1 MTGRR
6 PHKART
12 WLAAAAAA
20 SLILGTAGAATTA
33 AQAKPKPAPAPAA
46 ASEPPLPAPAATSL
60 MRVKLSR
67 SLLDALRRDGAVLVG
82 TGQTQVRPGGT
93 VEIPVEGV
101 FRDGVAVAG
110 GFAITVKGKTTF
122 ICPDISIAL
131 PANALYCGKDGTA
144 KRTLNLGQ
152 PAKVTKVGRDTT
164 RANIPLRISDAK
176 RAAQMNAG
184 LRSKPFTA
192 GTVMGEMDLV
202 TRALLRGYP
211 KDPRSGCDIG
221 DWAGDNS
228 IWRGWAVQALVN
240 RFPRDVGMSGYSYSD
255 GKGTLVPVT
264 APAVAVGQRTPYKE
278 KINTMDAK
286 RIIRGSWYDTDNFWD
301 GPSYGCNTNAPFIVG
316 QGLLDAADV
325 KAWRYDG
332 GLRTTRNNPAG
343 AAKPQWWG
351 HARQTN
357 YDGPTGSYSW
367 TCRGLPANQ
376 TSTDRQPDGDS
387 WWSFARQGSGFVGD
401 GRDQSSPNGG
411 RAPECADANL
421 DGFNLTTRYSI
432 SKRGGLEARN
442 DQGTY
447 PRSCSVD
454 NSSLVGCWQ
463 EIYPLWDRAW
473 AFQYHVYAAAMRANI
488 SSNTTIKIPASW
500 TGTVEMT
507 KPLAWRLTD
516 GAISGAW
523 PKHRDAQG
531 NVIDYSAISTRASNQ
546 DWTTPSP
553 FTVPGTNAPFTVSG
567 YGTPMGPQSMTVT
580 LTADTDGS
588 WTWPVHPKTG
598 QELPRPQIQLN
609 FGYVISN
616 YDNGRSCQE
625 KVWYDD
631 ASFSGGRNN
640 DSSGPHCI
648 EGQVPTLWPLPAN
661 ADDAWKK
668 RAPDSRD
675 KDGKVIE
682 PNVSFTSTSLFSCL
696 NANEIKVQNV
706 PSALPVPN
714 VGADHTWTVRVAGQ
728 VSSFSGC

>member
-1 MTGRR
+1 
-6 PHKART
+6 
-12 WLAAAAAA
+12 
-20 SLILGTAGAATTA
+20 
-33 AQAKPKPAPAPAA
+33 
-46 ASEPPLPAPAATSL
+46 
-60 MRVKLSR
+60 MRVKLSEAF
-67 SLLDALRRDGAVLVG
+67 LKGLRRDGAVLVG

-122 ICPDISIAL
+122 TCPDISIAL
-131 PANALYCGKDGTA
+131 PANALYCGKDGAA

-164 RANIPLRISDAK
+164 RANIALRISDAK
-176 RAAQMNAG
+176 RATQMNAG
-184 LRSKPFTA
+184 LRSKPFAA

-202 TRALLRGYP
+202 TRTPLRGYP

-240 RFPRDVGMSGYSYSD
+240 RIPKDVGMSAYSFAN
-255 GKGTLVPVT
+255 GKGTLAPAK
-264 APAVAVGQRTPYKE
+264 APAVTVGQRTPFRE
-278 KINTMDAK
+278 KINTTTAK
-286 RIIRGSWYDTDNFWD
+286 RIIRGSQYDTDNFWD
-301 GPSYGCNTNAPFIVG
+301 ADYRYGCNSNAPYIVS

-332 GLRTTRNNPAG
+332 GLRTASNNPAG

-387 WWSFARQGSGFVGD
+387 WWSRVSRGSGFFGD
-401 GRDQSSPNGG
+401 GGDQSNRDGG

-421 DGFNLTTRYSI
+421 KGFNLTTRYSI
-432 SKRGGLEARN
+432 SKRGGLESRN
-442 DQGTY
+442 DPDTY
-447 PRSCSVD
+447 PRYCSVD

-473 AFQYHVYAAAMRANI
+473 AFQNHVYTSALRANI
-488 SSNTTIKIPASW
+488 SSDAKIQIPSSW
-500 TGTVEMT
+500 SGTVEMT
-507 KPLAWRLTD
+507 KPLAWRITN
-516 GAISGAW
+516 GTITGAW
-523 PKHRDAQG
+523 PRHLDAQG
-531 NVIDYSAISTRASNQ
+531 NLVDFSAISLGIDPTNPDYWSK
-546 DWTTPSP
+546 PSP

-567 YGTPMGPQSMTVT
+567 YGTPMGPQSMTLT
-580 LTADTDGS
+580 LTGDTDGS

-598 QELPRPQIQLN
+598 EALTRPKIKLT
-609 FGYVISN
+609 FEYVISN
-616 YDNGRSCQE
+616 YDNGRSCVD
-625 KVWYDD
+625 KVWYNDD
-631 ASFSGGRNN
+631 IFSGGRNN

-648 EGQVPTLWPLPAN
+648 EGQVPTLWPLPADAN
-661 ADDAWKK
+661 DAWKK

-675 KDGKVIE
+675 KDGKVIG
-682 PNVSFTSTSLFSCL
+682 PNVSFTSTFVASCL
-696 NANEIKVQNV
+696 DKNEITVQNI

-714 VGADHTWTVRVAGQ
+714 VGADYAWTVQLTGKLTK
-728 VSSFSGC
+728 FSGC